1 MKVKIA
7 LMAVT
12 LAVVLAVAVIAPYF
26 IKGPDGK
33 PLMSADKTLS
43 YQGSRQT
50 FYKWQDDK
58 GMWHFSDEVPDGVQA
73 LPVEVDTAANIVQS
87 VPVEKKAEEDA
98 EPAAEVAAD
107 QVSVPAGFPMTVD
120 PAAIP
125 QLIKD
130 AQNVQSLVDKRSQ
143 QIDDSAR

>member
-7 LMAVT
+7 LMAFI
-12 LAVVLAVAVIAPYF
+12 LAVVLALAVIAPYF

-43 YQGSRQT
+43 HQGSRQT

-87 VPVEKKAEEDA
+87 VPLEKKAEDKA
-98 EPAAEVAAD
+98 EPEAEAAAD
-107 QVSVPAGFPMTVD
+107 KVSAPAGFPMTVD

-130 AQNVQSLVDKRSQ
+130 AQNVQSLVDKRTR
-143 QIDDSAR
+143 QIDDASR